1 MNEII
6 EKIKAGKR
14 ILITTHVN
22 PDGDG
27 IGAGLGLM
35 MAINKMN
42 SDRDKVVRFVIDDKV
57 PFFLDFLEH
66 SVLIENL
73 AMVTSRFDFDTV
85 ISVDAATIERIGGV
99 KQFIKED
106 TVFINIDHHIS
117 NTKFGKINY
126 IDDKASSTCEI
137 IYNFVKELGVE
148 MDAEIGKNLYT
159 GIVNDTGNFA
169 YSNTAVSTFEAAA
182 ALKKAGVNTEEV
194 TRNMFQRK
202 RIGGL
207 RALGAAL
214 NKFEFFEDKK
224 LAYYFLSY
232 KDMVEYGT
240 DKADTEGIVEAL
252 RGYEECDVSLFV
264 REEADG
270 KLKGSFRSNEKD
282 VNKIAESF
290 GGGGHRKAAGFN
302 TTMSK
307 DEVLKKVL
315 EQL

>member
-1 MNEII
+1 MKEIV

-14 ILITTHVN
+14 IMITTHVN

-35 MAINKMN
+35 LAINKMN
-42 SDRDKVVRFVIDDKV
+42 TDRDKVVRFAIDDKV

-66 SVLIENL
+66 SVLIENT
-73 AMVTSRFDFDTV
+73 AIIESRFDFDTV
-85 ISVDAATIERIGGV
+85 ISVDAATFERIGES
-99 KQFIKED
+99 KKFIKED

-126 IDDKASSTCEI
+126 IDDKASSTSEI
-137 IYNFVKELGVE
+137 IYELTKELGVE

-169 YSNTAVSTFEAAA
+169 YSNTSVSTFEAAA

-202 RIGGL
+202 RLGGL

-214 NKFEFFEDKK
+214 NKFEFFAEKK

-240 DKADTEGIVEAL
+240 DKADTEGIVESL

-307 DEVLKKVL
+307 EEVLKIVL